1 MESIQI
7 YQESLAELKNV
18 RKQLAFGQ
26 ITINM
31 DKLDGNTKEKLT
43 YALSNVIADRT
54 REITNNV
61 LIGVEQ

>member
-31 DKLDGNTKEKLT
+31 DKLDGITKEKLT

-61 LIGVEQ
+61 LIGAEQ

>member
-7 YQESLAELKNV
+7 YQESLNELKNV

-31 DKLDGNTKEKLT
+31 DKLDGITKEKLT